1 MLSACYVDRL
11 DLQSLSTFIHKCHL
25 IIRGV
30 DMIFIQ
36 QVFRHY
42 YLNLNYLLST
52 DAVMYLDIFN
62 TYIMKLNTQ
71 LELEIQIKFKIL
83 SK

>member
-1 MLSACYVDRL
+1 
-11 DLQSLSTFIHKCHL
+11 
-25 IIRGV
+25 
-30 DMIFIQ
+30 MIFIQ